1 MLNHSPANNADAT
14 LDVDAL
20 VALADADFDARRF
33 TEAMNGYRKVLN
45 ASPRHVHALH
55 LMGLACVHANDIN
68 QARGYLE
75 QALQVAPDRADLW
88 EHAGLLA
95 ARQGDLVCAD
105 AFYRRA
111 IALAGSTASLHRN
124 LADCLRLSD
133 RFSEAI
139 VHYKKSLEI
148 EPDLHHAI
156 RALARISAQ
165 IGNVDDAADYWL
177 RTWALD
183 ASSLQDGLDLIAA
196 LAKANRTGQLHEA
209 IVQIRTRF
217 ACDAEAL
224 KSLSFVLNVH
234 DRFSEAFDVAMQG
247 LAISPH
253 HPLLHHNAARA
264 LGMHGKL
271 APSRPHSMEA
281 ARLMP
286 DNPYMQFQLAGVQLG
301 LGEYE
306 EGWKRYRWFYK
317 IPGQEKELVRP
328 TFPEWQGESVAGRLF
343 LLVGEQGRGDEIQ
356 FIRLAE
362 WLHQQGATVD
372 VLVSGPIARLAASMV
387 NVRTVWTTVPPG
399 PYDYWSHMLRIPER
413 MELTLPM
420 LPVAMPYIAAA
431 PDKVRYWQG
440 YIDALSSRRM
450 HEGGK
455 SVALVWAGN
464 PTHALDRYRSI
475 QLEVLK
481 PLFTLPQVS
490 WYSLQKGECE
500 RQSEYLA
507 NDFDVHTLG
516 PAIEDFTDTLA
527 ILQTLDLLIT
537 VDTSVAHLAGAAGL
551 PVWTLIP
558 ACADWR
564 WLTGRTDS
572 PWYPSMR
579 LFRQRQLGEWDPVVE
594 EVKSALGEWRAA
606 PSALSPISA
615 NAIQGVRCM
624 R

>member
-1 MLNHSPANNADAT
+1 LQLNHPPNNDVDAT
-14 LDVDAL
+14 LDVEAL
-20 VALADADFDARRF
+20 VALADTDFAARRF
-33 TEAMNGYRKVLN
+33 TEAMNGYRKVL
-45 ASPRHVHALH
+45 AISPRHVHALH
-55 LMGLACVHANDIN
+55 LMGLACVHANDMN

-95 ARQGDLVCAD
+95 ALQGDTVCAD

-111 IALAGSTASLHRN
+111 IALGGSTASLHRN
-124 LADCLRLSD
+124 LADSLRLSG

-139 VHYKKSLEI
+139 THYKESLEI
-148 EPDLHHAI
+148 DPALHHAI

-165 IGNVDDAADYWL
+165 IGHIDDAADYWL
-177 RTWALD
+177 RAWTLD

-196 LAKANRTGQLHEA
+196 LAKTNRTSQLDLA
-209 IVQIRTRF
+209 TAQIRTRF
-217 ACDAEAL
+217 ARDAEAL
-224 KSLSFVLNVH
+224 KSLSFVLNTNDH
-234 DRFSEAFDVAMQG
+234 FSDAYSVATQG
-247 LAISPH
+247 LAIDPR

-264 LGMHGKL
+264 LGMQGDL
-271 APSRPHSMEA
+271 AASRPHSMEA

-301 LGEYE
+301 LGEFE
-306 EGWKRYRWFYK
+306 EGWQRYGWFYK
-317 IPGQEKELVRP
+317 IPGREKELVRP
-328 TFPEWQGESVAGRLF
+328 PFPEWQGESVAGRLF
-343 LLVGEQGRGDEIQ
+343 LLIGEQGRGDEIQ
-356 FIRLAE
+356 FIRFAE
-362 WLHQQGATVD
+362 WLHQQRAIVD
-372 VLVSGPIARLAASMV
+372 VLVSEPIARLAASMT

-413 MELTLPM
+413 MKLSLPM
-420 LPVAMPYIAAA
+420 LPVAMPYLATT
-431 PDKVRYWQG
+431 PHKFRYWQG
-440 YIDALSSRRM
+440 YIDALSSRKM
-450 HEGGK
+450 SEGGK
-455 SVALVWAGN
+455 HIAVVWAGSA
-464 PTHALDRYRSI
+464 THALDRYRSI
-475 QLEVLK
+475 RIEALK
-481 PLFTLPQVS
+481 PLFNLPQVS
-490 WYSLQKGECE
+490 WYSVQKGERE
-500 RQSEYLA
+500 RESERLG

-564 WLTGRTDS
+564 WLTDRTDS

-579 LFRQRQLGEWDPVVE
+579 LFRQRRLGEWDAVVD
-594 EVKSALGEWRAA
+594 EVRHALREWQTA

-615 NAIQGVRCM
+615 SAI
-624 R
+624 